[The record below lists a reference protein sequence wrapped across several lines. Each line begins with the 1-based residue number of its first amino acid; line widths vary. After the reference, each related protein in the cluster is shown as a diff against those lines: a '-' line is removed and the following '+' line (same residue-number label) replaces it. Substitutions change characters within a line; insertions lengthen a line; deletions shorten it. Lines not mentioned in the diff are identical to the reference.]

1 MGHRS
6 SGGVPIP
13 GAAHEI
19 LKQHGA
25 PMHVKAITDEMI
37 RRGDRKNSDHK
48 KLYYAVYAALRDL
61 SRKGRMFEKVSPSTY
76 GLLTSGP
83 AADEASARETTDIEP
98 ASKRAGA
105 DPI

>member
-1 MGHRS
+1 MGRRS

-13 GAAHEI
+13 EAAHEI

-25 PMHVKAITDEMI
+25 PTHVTAITDEMI
-37 RRGDRKNSDHK
+37 RRGHRENSDPR

-61 SRKGRMFEKVSPSTY
+61 SRKGRMFEKASPSTY

-83 AADEASARETTDIEP
+83 AAHEASAQETTDIEP